1 MNKPEDPK
9 TRRFQDI
16 FDTFDLVQH
25 VKQGTHECTVQ
36 RRATKV
42 INGFRDLSYQ
52 QRITRLNL
60 PTLEF
65 RRKKRVEMMEVFK
78 ITHNIYDAEC
88 CPKSKLSNRVG
99 RSHSLKLFKPQVY
112 RLDLRKYSFPVRIV
126 DTWNNLPEA
135 VISAPSIN
143 AFKNR
148 LDKHWKVNPTLTTNC

>member
-1 MNKPEDPK
+1 MLASVQYQNQELPITGDFNFHMNKPEDPK

-16 FDTFDLVQH
+16 FDTFDLVRH
-25 VKQGTHECTVQ
+25 VKHGTHECTVQ

-99 RSHSLKLFKPQVY
+99 RSHSLKLFRPQVN
-112 RLDLRKYSFPVRIV
+112 RLDLQKYSFPVTSYTPGTICR
-126 DTWNNLPEA
+126 
-135 VISAPSIN
+135 
-143 AFKNR
+143 KQ
-148 LDKHWKVNPTLTTNC
+148 